1 MSVGLEA
8 AVSLCVCVN
17 MHYQQAPASFFPSFI
32 GAPRVDGDSLHALGN
47 QTQKIDLPGVHE
59 AARELDPVLDVG
71 RAAPPLPALVLAVE
85 ALLLLIAAAVAQV
98 ALRAGRRDGVGH
110 PRRDDGEGE
119 RRLLAT

>member
-47 QTQKIDLPGVHE
+47 QTQKIIRIYILTYIFLNVIRMQLYYNTSHNW
-59 AARELDPVLDVG
+59 
-71 RAAPPLPALVLAVE
+71 
-85 ALLLLIAAAVAQV
+85 
-98 ALRAGRRDGVGH
+98 
-110 PRRDDGEGE
+110 
-119 RRLLAT
+119 